1 MVTIRRGF
9 EARRGGAGRFL
20 SRLAAIGSIVLLGG
34 CLTVQFVEDYDPVL
48 DEGLSVYQGE
58 VASFIAEMGAK
69 ADVPEGA
76 YGHADVQAFYA
87 RTGARLQGFVDRA
100 EAVDE
105 DGTCKPAEVG
115 AVGLEEAVSQ
125 TADLIRSSG
134 LPFGDV
140 EEAATTVAQFA
151 TGAREVTGGNCTVV
165 ILKVVRA
172 NHDILR
178 RLHELNGTLPKIV
191 GDIAGPTLD
200 QSVRIALKN
209 EVAKKNR

>member
-1 MVTIRRGF
+1 MVTIKRGV
-9 EARRGGAGRFL
+9 EAPRGRAGRAL
-20 SRLAAIGSIVLLGG
+20 GRLAAVGLIVLLSG

-58 VASFIAEMGAK
+58 IASFIAEMGAK
-69 ADVPEGA
+69 ADLPEGA
-76 YGHADVQAFYA
+76 YEHADVQAFYA

-115 AVGLEEAVSQ
+115 TAGLEDAVSQ

-151 TGAREVTGGNCTVV
+151 NGTEEISGGNCTVV
-165 ILKVVRA
+165 ILKVLRA
-172 NHDILR
+172 NHNILR
-178 RLHELNGTLPKIV
+178 TLHETNGTLPKIV
-191 GDIAGPTLD
+191 GAIAGPTLD